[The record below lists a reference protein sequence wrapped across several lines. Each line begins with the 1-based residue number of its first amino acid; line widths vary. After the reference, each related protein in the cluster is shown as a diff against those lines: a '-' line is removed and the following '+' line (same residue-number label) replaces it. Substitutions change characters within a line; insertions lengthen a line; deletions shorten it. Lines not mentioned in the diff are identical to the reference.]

1 MKNYCFSPFLILEGA
16 RKMGGSLAEAGR
28 AKILFS
34 ALTSLA
40 LKTVG
45 VDCIFWFEYQT
56 SLLTC

>member
-16 RKMGGSLAEAGR
+16 RKMGGSLAKATRE
-28 AKILFS
+28 KMLFS

-45 VDCIFWFEYQT
+45 VDCIF
-56 SLLTC
+56 LV